1 MMGRGWLQ
9 RQPLPGFCVL
19 AFAWSWACW
28 LFPPAVKL
36 HSSWLATLLMF
47 AGGFGPSAAAVMVV
61 WSTRRRA
68 GLRVWLAR
76 CMQ

>member
-9 RQPLPGFCVL
+9 RQPLLGFCVL

-36 HSSWLATLLMF
+36 HSPWLATLLMF

-68 GLRVWLAR
+68 GLHVWLAR